1 MNPETNNQNVNN
13 GAEVTNNVVNNTVTP
28 LEPTAS
34 VPAQPVQEPVAEPT
48 VNGAV
53 VQTEVTPVQA
63 NEAQVQANVV
73 TQPQVTE
80 PVVEPQTTPEVTPQ
94 VQEPTPEP
102 TIKPSEPVMA
112 TNDTAQNNEPMEVM
126 PDLTSTPQPPIVN
139 TVVAPSKV
147 EQTVIADNIEVMSQ
161 EVETTPSTEVTP
173 QEVVPT
179 DNGIREEV
187 KLDMSVAMEGVPTI
201 DNTNV
206 AEAAPTQ
213 ETKTIEEIGSQTEV
227 NTQKKKTSNVIIIV
241 ILLIIAACIYFMDNI
256 TSFFNTTILPMIKN
270 ETKEEVT
277 NGNLVDG
284 YIKVGDPTSFVKM
297 NGIKFYNFTAN
308 EQNKIIFSYLSDKKL
323 DSTDDLGF
331 YIVFYNNDKEVTY
344 KELFSVKN
352 KVEKGEVSQY
362 KISVDADVYQDSK
375 YGKIVKYTTE
385 ELQKKYKVT
394 CTYSREDIDN
404 IKLKY
409 ENVYSFE
416 NDLLVSYSITKEYIL
431 PTEETETSKK
441 YKDELDNENTKI
453 SGVGISTD
461 YKNNKLFYSVNLNKL
476 PDGFIPLYKK
486 TSTKATIVKK
496 EKLKKWECK

>member
-34 VPAQPVQEPVAEPT
+34 VPVQPVQEPVAEPT

-80 PVVEPQTTPEVTPQ
+80 PVVEPQTTPVVTPQ

-126 PDLTSTPQPPIVN
+126 PDLTSTPQPPVVN
-139 TVVAPSKV
+139 TVAAPSKV
-147 EQTVIADNIEVMSQ
+147 EQTVIADNIEVVSQ

-297 NGIKFYNFTAN
+297 NGIKFYNFTTN

-453 SGVGISTD
+453 SGVGISID

>member
-139 TVVAPSKV
+139 TVAAPSKV

-161 EVETTPSTEVTP
+161 EVETTPSIEVTP

-284 YIKVGDPTSFVKM
+284 YIKIGDPTSFVKM
-297 NGIKFYNFTAN
+297 NGIKFYNFTTN

-375 YGKIVKYTTE
+375 YGKIVKYTT
-385 ELQKKYKVT
+385 
-394 CTYSREDIDN
+394 
-404 IKLKY
+404 
-409 ENVYSFE
+409 
-416 NDLLVSYSITKEYIL
+416 
-431 PTEETETSKK
+431 
-441 YKDELDNENTKI
+441 
-453 SGVGISTD
+453 
-461 YKNNKLFYSVNLNKL
+461 
-476 PDGFIPLYKK
+476 
-486 TSTKATIVKK
+486 
-496 EKLKKWECK
+496 

>member
-112 TNDTAQNNEPMEVM
+112 INDTAQNNEPMEVM

-139 TVVAPSKV
+139 TVAAPSKV
-147 EQTVIADNIEVMSQ
+147 EQTVIAENIEVMSQ
-161 EVETTPSTEVTP
+161 EVETTPSIEVTP

-213 ETKTIEEIGSQTEV
+213 ETKTIEEIG
-227 NTQKKKTSNVIIIV
+227 K
-241 ILLIIAACIYFMDNI
+241 
-256 TSFFNTTILPMIKN
+256 
-270 ETKEEVT
+270 
-277 NGNLVDG
+277 DG
-284 YIKVGDPTSFVKM
+284 DM
-297 NGIKFYNFTAN
+297 
-308 EQNKIIFSYLSDKKL
+308 
-323 DSTDDLGF
+323 
-331 YIVFYNNDKEVTY
+331 
-344 KELFSVKN
+344 
-352 KVEKGEVSQY
+352 
-362 KISVDADVYQDSK
+362 
-375 YGKIVKYTTE
+375 
-385 ELQKKYKVT
+385 
-394 CTYSREDIDN
+394 
-404 IKLKY
+404 
-409 ENVYSFE
+409 
-416 NDLLVSYSITKEYIL
+416 
-431 PTEETETSKK
+431 ETS
-441 YKDELDNENTKI
+441 YKDFVSI
-453 SGVGISTD
+453 SDAIR
-461 YKNNKLFYSVNLNKL
+461 YIEREEIK
-476 PDGFIPLYKK
+476 P
-486 TSTKATIVKK
+486 
-496 EKLKKWECK
+496 

>member
-161 EVETTPSTEVTP
+161 EVETTPSIEVTP

-284 YIKVGDPTSFVKM
+284 YIKIGDPTSFVKM
-297 NGIKFYNFTAN
+297 NGIKFYNFTTN